1 MIHSK
6 NAARCVTEAAAG
18 NWRLNRLRCAL
29 PEGLPTRGTCFPIII
44 TAALMLAVP
53 FMPAHA
59 QTYPVKP
66 VRIISPYPP
75 GGGNDLI
82 SRSIAQKLTGR
93 LGQQVFVENKPG
105 ANTVIGTE
113 ALAKSAPD
121 GYSIILVPSSHAIN
135 QSLYAKLPYDA
146 VRDFSPITLAGSSPL
161 LLAVNAASPLKTVR
175 DLIYAAQAKPDEL
188 TYSTAGSGSSGHLA
202 GVLLALTTGIKLQHV
217 PYKGTAPALTA
228 VLTNE
233 VSMSFAPPPPF
244 LAQIRAGKMRA
255 LGMSSAQ
262 RSPAAPDIP
271 TIAES
276 GVPDFAAS
284 VWYGFLAPA
293 NTPRD
298 IVQRLNAAISAV
310 IKEADVHDLLS
321 AQGIDPYSSTPEEFA
336 RFIATELEKW
346 AKVVKAS
353 GARVE

>member
-1 MIHSK
+1 MHHGRNEGKRLARMRAMSK
-6 NAARCVTEAAAG
+6 SSGGTTHCPRTHGVSAVAI
-18 NWRLNRLRCAL
+18 LAL
-29 PEGLPTRGTCFPIII
+29 ALLLATPIS
-44 TAALMLAVP
+44 
-53 FMPAHA
+53 PAQA
-59 QTYPVKP
+59 QTYPTKP

-82 SRSIAQKLTGR
+82 SRSIALKLTAQ

-105 ANTVIGTE
+105 ANTLIGTE
-113 ALAKSAPD
+113 ILAKSPPD

-146 VRDFSPITLAGSSPL
+146 VRDFSPVTLAGSSPL
-161 LLAVNAASPLKTVR
+161 LLAVHASSPLKTMR
-175 DLIYAAQAKPDEL
+175 DLIRAAQAKPDEL
-188 TYSTAGSGSSGHLA
+188 TYSTAGSGASGHLA
-202 GVLLALTTGIKLQHV
+202 GVLLALTTGVRLQHV
-217 PYKGTAPALTA
+217 PYKGTAPAVTA
-228 VLTNE
+228 LLSNE
-233 VSMSFAPPPPF
+233 VTMSFAPPPPF
-244 LAQIRAGKMRA
+244 LPQIRAGKLRA
-255 LGMSSAQ
+255 LGMSSLQ

-298 IVQRLNAAISAV
+298 IVQRLNSSIAAV
-310 IKEADVHDLLS
+310 IKDAEVRDLLS
-321 AQGIDPYSSTPEEFA
+321 AQGIDPFSSTPEEFA
-336 RFIATELEKW
+336 RLIATELEKW